1 MVDILLHGENG
12 RSRARTGPSAR
23 CEQVR
28 RRAAFFTRY
37 TRIRNGSIFR
47 SKCSDTADTN
57 MRDQVPDHGICW
69 SLTTGVRPRNNAV
82 RAMAVF
88 RYTAVLEGEG
98 TFIYLI

>member
-1 MVDILLHGENG
+1 
-12 RSRARTGPSAR
+12 
-23 CEQVR
+23 
-28 RRAAFFTRY
+28 
-37 TRIRNGSIFR
+37 
-47 SKCSDTADTN
+47 
-57 MRDQVPDHGICW
+57 VPDHGVCR